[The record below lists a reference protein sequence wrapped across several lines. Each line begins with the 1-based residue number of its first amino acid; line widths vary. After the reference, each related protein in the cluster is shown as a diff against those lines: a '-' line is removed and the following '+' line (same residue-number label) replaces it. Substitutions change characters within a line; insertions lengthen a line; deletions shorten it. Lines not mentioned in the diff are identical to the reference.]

1 MRSAK
6 ITIDCGSVSEPTAA
20 TIDQIA
26 RLKLA
31 ACRSGCE
38 LEVRNASPFLLE
50 LIGFAGLSGVL
61 GLEAGRQA
69 EEGKQS
75 CGVEEERE
83 LGDSSSR

>member
-6 ITIDCGSVSEPTAA
+6 IAIDCGSVRVPTAA

-31 ACRSGCE
+31 ARRCGCE
-38 LEVRNASPFLLE
+38 LELRNTSPILLE

-61 GLEAGRQA
+61 GLEAGRQT
-69 EEGKQS
+69 EQGKQP

-83 LGDSSSR
+83 LGDSSTG

>member
-6 ITIDCGSVSEPTAA
+6 ITVDCASVWEPTAA

-31 ACRSGCE
+31 ARRCDCE
-38 LEVRNASPFLLE
+38 LELNNVSVLLLD

-61 GLEAGRQA
+61 GVEAGRQP
-69 EEGKQS
+69 EQRKQP

-83 LGDSSSR
+83 LRDPSSG